1 MQSPNLIK
9 TLRRRYARTLGLV
22 EAGEDVA
29 KHKANLEHLEAVMLM
44 FHPDEKA
51 WRIAPIRPHA
61 NRRGEFKRP
70 VWYMATLAVMR
81 EAGGPLTARQIAEKV
96 LAARGEALDGPEAVS
111 AHCSILAALRRR
123 VGREVVRV
131 EGWPRRWM
139 LAHRVGSIMG

>member
-22 EAGEDVA
+22 EAGSGDVA
-29 KHKANLEHLEAVMLM
+29 QHKADLNHLAAVMRM
-44 FHPDEKA
+44 FNPDEQV
-51 WRIAPIRPHA
+51 WRIAPIRPHL
-61 NRRGEFKRP
+61 NRRGEPGRP

-111 AHCSILAALRRR
+111 AHCSILAAL
-123 VGREVVRV
+123 
-131 EGWPRRWM
+131 
-139 LAHRVGSIMG
+139 